1 MIYRSTRSHGQEVTA
16 AQAIVQGL
24 APDGGLFVPKE
35 FPAPFSAADLKEIFA
50 LPYQKM
56 AKKILALFL
65 TDYSEEQL
73 AEIVKGAYGQQW
85 DDDRIAPLTD
95 EKAGNY
101 YLELFHGPTLAFK
114 DVALQC
120 LPRLMKTALENSD
133 DHRGIAILTA
143 TSGDT
148 GTAAMRGFQSLA
160 KTRVIVFYPY
170 QGVAPIQLKQMLS
183 ENSDNT
189 VAVAVEGNFDQA
201 QTRVKQIFN
210 DPDMNSLLAD
220 HDLTFSSANSMNVG
234 RLLPQVVYYFAAYK
248 QLLDQEAIAFGD
260 PVNFSVPT
268 GNFGDILAGYYAQK
282 LGLPVG
288 RLICAS
294 NKNNVLTDF
303 FKTGKY
309 DKKRDFYVTNSPSMD
324 ILVSS
329 NLERLLFDLC
339 QDPATVKSLMEQ
351 MNTKGEY
358 QLPEDMQKKLS
369 GFWADYATPEE
380 IEGEIKRVYEES
392 GYVIDPHT
400 AVASLAAKRF
410 KEEDDKPTVVLSTAS
425 PYKFPETVYHAIS
438 GQNVKEKGMPAL
450 KELTDLTGPA
460 PKAMEA
466 FLGHSSREI
475 VIPADNMA
483 NEVKRQLDLD

>member
-1 MIYRSTRSHGQEVTA
+1 
-16 AQAIVQGL
+16 
-24 APDGGLFVPKE
+24 
-35 FPAPFSAADLKEIFA
+35 
-50 LPYQKM
+50 
-56 AKKILALFL
+56 
-65 TDYSEEQL
+65 
-73 AEIVKGAYGQQW
+73 
-85 DDDRIAPLTD
+85 
-95 EKAGNY
+95 
-101 YLELFHGPTLAFK
+101 
-114 DVALQC
+114 
-120 LPRLMKTALENSD
+120 
-133 DHRGIAILTA
+133 
-143 TSGDT
+143 
-148 GTAAMRGFQSLA
+148 
-160 KTRVIVFYPY
+160 
-170 QGVAPIQLKQMLS
+170 
-183 ENSDNT
+183 
-189 VAVAVEGNFDQA
+189 
-201 QTRVKQIFN
+201 
-210 DPDMNSLLAD
+210 MNSLLAD

-248 QLLDQEAIAFGD
+248 QLLDQGAIKFGD
-260 PVNFSVPT
+260 LVNFSVPT

-339 QDPATVKSLMEQ
+339 QDPDTVKDLMEQ
-351 MNTKGEY
+351 LNSKGEY

-380 IEGEIKRVYEES
+380 IEGEIKRVYAES

-410 KEEDDKPTVVLSTAS
+410 KAEDDKPTVVLSTAS
-425 PYKFPETVYHAIS
+425 PYKFPETVFRAIS
-438 GQNVKEKGMPAL
+438 GQNVKEKGLPAL

-466 FLGHSSREI
+466 FLGRSSREI

>member
-1 MIYRSTRSHGQEVTA
+1 MIYRSTRSLGQEVTA

-24 APDGGLFVPKE
+24 SPDGGLFVPKE
-35 FPAPFSAADLKEIFA
+35 FPAPFSAAALKEIFA
-50 LPYQKM
+50 LPYQDM

-65 TDYSEEQL
+65 TDYSAEQL

-95 EKAGNY
+95 KKAGNY

-133 DHRGIAILTA
+133 DHRGIVILTA

-160 KTRVIVFYPY
+160 K
-170 QGVAPIQLKQMLS
+170 
-183 ENSDNT
+183 
-189 VAVAVEGNFDQA
+189 
-201 QTRVKQIFN
+201 
-210 DPDMNSLLAD
+210 
-220 HDLTFSSANSMNVG
+220 
-234 RLLPQVVYYFAAYK
+234 
-248 QLLDQEAIAFGD
+248 
-260 PVNFSVPT
+260 
-268 GNFGDILAGYYAQK
+268 
-282 LGLPVG
+282 
-288 RLICAS
+288 
-294 NKNNVLTDF
+294 
-303 FKTGKY
+303 
-309 DKKRDFYVTNSPSMD
+309 
-324 ILVSS
+324 
-329 NLERLLFDLC
+329 
-339 QDPATVKSLMEQ
+339 
-351 MNTKGEY
+351 
-358 QLPEDMQKKLS
+358 PEDMQKKLS

-438 GQNVKEKGMPAL
+438 GQNVKEKGLPAL

>member
-1 MIYRSTRSHGQEVTA
+1 MIYRSTRSHGHEVTA

-35 FPAPFSAADLKEIFA
+35 FPAAFTPAGLQELFA
-50 LPYQKM
+50 LPYQEL
-56 AKKILALFL
+56 AKSILERFL
-65 TDYSEEQL
+65 PDYSSQQL
-73 AEIVKGAYGQQW
+73 EAIVQGAYGSQW
-85 DDDRIAPLTD
+85 DDDRITPLTT
-95 EKAGNY
+95 EKAGSH

-120 LPRLMKTALENSD
+120 LPRLMKTALANSAD
-133 DHRGIAILTA
+133 QRGIVILTA

-148 GTAAMRGFQSLA
+148 GTAAMRGFQALE

-183 ENSDNT
+183 ENSANT

-201 QTRVKQIFN
+201 QSRVKQIFN
-210 DPDMNSLLAD
+210 DPDMNSLLAQ
-220 HDLTFSSANSMNVG
+220 HDLTFSSANSMNIG
-234 RLLPQVVYYFAAYK
+234 RLLPQVVYYFAAYG
-248 QLLDQEAIAFGD
+248 QLLDQGAIKPGD

-268 GNFGDILAGYYAQK
+268 GNFGDILAGYYAKK

-339 QDPATVKSLMEQ
+339 QDPDLVKSLMEQ
-351 MNTKGEY
+351 LTSKGEY
-358 QLPEDMQKKLS
+358 QLPEEMRAKLD

-380 IEGEIKRVYEES
+380 IEGEIKRVHQES

-400 AVASLAAKRF
+400 AVASLAAKHF
-410 KEEDDKPTVVLSTAS
+410 KEQVAAPGPTVVLSTAS
-425 PYKFPETVYHAIS
+425 PFKFPETVYHAIS
-438 GQNVKEKGMPAL
+438 GQAVKEKGLPAL
-450 KELTDLTGPA
+450 KQLTDLVGSLP
-460 PKAMEA
+460 PAMEA
-466 FLGHSSREI
+466 FLGRSS
-475 VIPADNMA
+475 
-483 NEVKRQLDLD
+483 Q

>member
-1 MIYRSTRSHGQEVTA
+1 MIYRSTRSANLEVSGA
-16 AQAIVQGL
+16 SAIIQGL
-24 APDGGLFVPKE
+24 APDGGLFVPKV
-35 FPAPFSAADLKEIFA
+35 FPEAFSKNELKKLLELSYQDLA
-50 LPYQKM
+50 G
-56 AKKILALFL
+56 KILGRFL
-65 TDYSEEQL
+65 PDYTPEQL
-73 AEIVKGAYGQQW
+73 ATIVKGAYGTQW
-85 DDDRIAPLTD
+85 DDAKIAPVT
-95 EKAGNY
+95 ENKAGSY
-101 YLELFHGPTLAFK
+101 FLELFHGPTLAFK
-114 DVALQC
+114 DIALQC
-120 LPRLMKTALENSD
+120 LPRLMKTALFNQAD
-133 DHRGIAILTA
+133 NRDIVILTA

-148 GTAAMRGFQSLA
+148 GTAAMRGFQGLD

-210 DPDMNSLLAD
+210 DPAMNSLLAD

-248 QLLDQEAIAFGD
+248 QLLDQGAIAFGNL
-260 PVNFSVPT
+260 VNFSVPT

-339 QDPATVKSLMEQ
+339 QDPDTVKSLMEQ
-351 MNTKGEY
+351 LNTKGEY
-358 QLPEDMQKKLS
+358 QLPEDMREKLS

-425 PYKFPETVYHAIS
+425 PYKFPETVVRAIS
-438 GQNVKEKGMPAL
+438 GQNVKEKGLPAL
-450 KELTDLTGPA
+450 KELTDLTGPT
-460 PKAMEA
+460 PKAMAA

-475 VIPADNMA
+475 VIPADDMA
-483 NEVKRQLDLD
+483 DEVKRQLDLD

>member
-1 MIYRSTRSHGQEVTA
+1 MIYRSTRSQGQEVTA

-24 APDGGLFVPKE
+24 SPDGGLFVPKE
-35 FPAPFSAADLKEIFA
+35 FPAPFSAAALKEIFA
-50 LPYQKM
+50 LPYQDM

-65 TDYSEEQL
+65 TDYSAEQL

-95 EKAGNY
+95 KKAGNY

-133 DHRGIAILTA
+133 DHRGIVILTA

-282 LGLPVG
+282 
-288 RLICAS
+288 
-294 NKNNVLTDF
+294 
-303 FKTGKY
+303 
-309 DKKRDFYVTNSPSMD
+309 
-324 ILVSS
+324 
-329 NLERLLFDLC
+329 
-339 QDPATVKSLMEQ
+339 
-351 MNTKGEY
+351 
-358 QLPEDMQKKLS
+358 
-369 GFWADYATPEE
+369 
-380 IEGEIKRVYEES
+380 
-392 GYVIDPHT
+392 
-400 AVASLAAKRF
+400 
-410 KEEDDKPTVVLSTAS
+410 
-425 PYKFPETVYHAIS
+425 
-438 GQNVKEKGMPAL
+438 
-450 KELTDLTGPA
+450 TGPA
-460 PKAMEA
+460 
-466 FLGHSSREI
+466 SR
-475 VIPADNMA
+475 PP
-483 NEVKRQLDLD
+483 DLRFQQEQCLNRLFQDGQV

>member
-1 MIYRSTRSHGQEVTA
+1 MIYRSTRSQGQEVTA

-35 FPAPFSAADLKEIFA
+35 FPAPFSAAALKEIFA
-50 LPYQKM
+50 LPYQDM

-65 TDYSEEQL
+65 TDYSAEQL

-95 EKAGNY
+95 KEAGNY

-133 DHRGIAILTA
+133 DHRGIVILTA

-234 RLLPQVVYYFAAYK
+234 RLLPQVIYYFAAYK

-351 MNTKGEY
+351 LNTKGEY

-369 GFWADYATPEE
+369 SFWADYATPEE

-392 GYVIDPHT
+392 GY
-400 AVASLAAKRF
+400 
-410 KEEDDKPTVVLSTAS
+410 
-425 PYKFPETVYHAIS
+425 
-438 GQNVKEKGMPAL
+438 
-450 KELTDLTGPA
+450 
-460 PKAMEA
+460 
-466 FLGHSSREI
+466 
-475 VIPADNMA
+475 
-483 NEVKRQLDLD
+483 